1 VRFTCTR
8 LVALSV
14 GVPLLVGGCGGRD
27 LPATDA
33 AALLRDLGKVE
44 QGVRAGECKATQPM
58 LRRLDRNIAAVPDDV
73 DAEVRTTLDRGVD
86 HLGRLVGQECK
97 QRSPDPV
104 VAEPEPIAPAPVQ
117 STPEPAPTVTEPPLE
132 TEHQHQE
139 QPEEEEE
146 PAVGEPAGEQSTGEQ
161 STDLE
166 IEEPEIEEP
175 EIEEPEIEEPEE
187 PEKPEKPKGGGGKR

>member
-1 VRFTCTR
+1 MGFTCTR
-8 LVALSV
+8 LVALIV

-44 QGVRAGECKATQPM
+44 QGVRAGECKATQPT
-58 LRRLDRNIAAVPDDV
+58 LRRLDRNIASVPDDV

-86 HLGRLVGQECK
+86 HLGRLVSQECK
-97 QRSPDPV
+97 QRPDPV

-139 QPEEEEE
+139 PPEDEEER
-146 PAVGEPAGEQSTGEQ
+146 AVEEPAGEQSPGEEP
-161 STDLE
+161 TDLE

-175 EIEEPEIEEPEE
+175 EIEEPEK

>member
-1 VRFTCTR
+1 MRFTCTR
-8 LVALSV
+8 LVALTV

-44 QGVRAGECKATQPM
+44 QGVRAGECKATQPT

-104 VAEPEPIAPAPVQ
+104 AAEPEPIAPAPVQ

-132 TEHQHQE
+132 TERQYQE

-146 PAVGEPAGEQSTGEQ
+146 PAVGEPAGEQSTNDEPTNDEP
-161 STDLE
+161 TDLE

-175 EIEEPEIEEPEE
+175 EIE
-187 PEKPEKPKGGGGKR
+187 KPEKPKKPKSDGGKM